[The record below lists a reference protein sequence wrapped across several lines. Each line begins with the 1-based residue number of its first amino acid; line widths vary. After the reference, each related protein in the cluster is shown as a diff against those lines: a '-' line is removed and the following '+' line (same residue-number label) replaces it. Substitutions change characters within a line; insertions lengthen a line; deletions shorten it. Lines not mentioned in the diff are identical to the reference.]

1 MTARQLVRRQ
11 NGQLTR
17 ELVEQDQQNNLNKN
31 FKLEDFDMI
40 KTIGTGGTQLT
51 LGGQDTSTYSL
62 QDQIDGDPSASVAD
76 PGSRIR
82 LFSIPDP
89 NFLHPGSRIR
99 IEKFK
104 YFNLKKLVS
113 KL

>member
-17 ELVEQDQQNNLNKN
+17 ELVEQDQQNNHNKN

-51 LGGQDTSTYSL
+51 VGDKYSL
-62 QDQIDGDPSASVAD
+62 QD
-76 PGSRIR
+76 
-82 LFSIPDP
+82 
-89 NFLHPGSRIR
+89 
-99 IEKFK
+99 
-104 YFNLKKLVS
+104 
-113 KL
+113 